1 LSKRR
6 QDVVAVRTQTINRL
20 HRLLMDLVPGGAR
33 LNLTAKRAAGL
44 LAVVT
49 PAGAPAVIPG

>member
-1 LSKRR
+1 
-6 QDVVAVRTQTINRL
+6 
-20 HRLLMDLVPGGAR
+20 MDLVPGGAR
-33 LNLTAKRAAGL
+33 RNLTAKRAAGL